1 MENAQTLYA
10 ILPNTSPVAR
20 PILKELSNEIDVK
33 TASKVFSVSKK
44 TIYNARNDKE
54 NNLIKYKY
62 KPNTKRTRIGNDQI
76 EIAMNFLNE
85 KFPCG
90 SGRNYRVIKLTKDCL
105 YIHYHIY
112 CTEINQIPVSKS
124 YFCYSILSKLNI
136 HFSEDVT
143 ICCYCFDLK
152 KLNELTSP
160 LSEKDNLEKIK
171 LEEHVG
177 RWNEQSLYFKNK
189 KKEMTSHGNSN
200 WVIIVQ
206 DFTQLQVQNTFYQD
220 LIICLY
226 YLDVKSSDLLGKKV
240 FSLRFTFIFNKK

>member
-1 MENAQTLYA
+1 ML
-10 ILPNTSPVAR
+10 L
-20 PILKELSNEIDVK
+20 LFWFKE
-33 TASKVFSVSKK
+33 
-44 TIYNARNDKE
+44 
-54 NNLIKYKY
+54 
-62 KPNTKRTRIGNDQI
+62 TKW
-76 EIAMNFLNE
+76 
-85 KFPCG
+85 
-90 SGRNYRVIKLTKDCL
+90 
-105 YIHYHIY
+105 
-112 CTEINQIPVSKS
+112 IN
-124 YFCYSILSKLNI
+124 
-136 HFSEDVT
+136 
-143 ICCYCFDLK
+143 
-152 KLNELTSP
+152 

-240 FSLRFTFIFNKK
+240 FSLRFTFIFNKKWLPFCFCNMEKVCRTRKVGSNSVLVYFLRWRTKTF